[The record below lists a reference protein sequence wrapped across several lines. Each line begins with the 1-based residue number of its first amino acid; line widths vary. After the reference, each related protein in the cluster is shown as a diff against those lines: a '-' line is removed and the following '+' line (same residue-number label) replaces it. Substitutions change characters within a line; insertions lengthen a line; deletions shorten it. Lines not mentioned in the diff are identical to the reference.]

1 MARYLDSVP
10 LSGITLIRDL
20 MYSVKDPFRLD
31 QGDLSFDAPDSVK
44 AAMTKAIADN
54 RSHYL
59 QTNGLPQLRELIA
72 AKLRERNGTPVESA
86 EEILVTN
93 GGMHGIYAVM
103 QALLE
108 PGDEVVVPDP
118 EWPPTVGHVLAAHGV
133 PVACPL
139 HESLDWRYDLD
150 EFERLITPRTKAL
163 YINTPNNP
171 TGGLLTRPD
180 LERIAAI
187 ARERDLWIF
196 SDEAYEDM
204 VYDGAAHISMASLPG
219 MYERTIPIYTYSK
232 SYAMTGLR
240 LGYVAVKDAT
250 IRERAKKVIA
260 YTTANVASVV
270 QYGGIGAL
278 QGSRDCIDG
287 FVKELDARRSLFY
300 QGLAELGGIFTGQ
313 PPKAA
318 FYAFVKIDPAW
329 KSSPEYRQAGKALP
343 GHGDSISWR
352 MAEHLITH
360 GRIGNV
366 PGADFGEHGE
376 GHIRFCFARDRK
388 ELAGALDSM
397 KALFGVRV

>member
-1 MARYLDSVP
+1 MAKYLDSVP